1 MINSKSL
8 THPTMVSKI
17 KAANHN
23 AITLGYS
30 VDHVQN
36 RHGVPVLAF
45 RYNSETR
52 KMKVVD
58 RHGRNLTKQVAKA
71 LWS

>member
-8 THPTMVSKI
+8 THSTMVAKI

-45 RYNSETR
+45 RYR
-52 KMKVVD
+52 DGKMMVVD

-71 LWS
+71 LWL